1 MIEYLDVDDK
11 NVYIGTYRRKPS
23 WIEVPKGTEVI
34 TGDRFDKYSLVFW
47 KPSIGEVW
55 NHNRFAK
62 YVLQD
67 SVSYEEYVDRW
78 TNDPVVWKRP
88 ERTKKQNELG
98 EQTMKQVRQMI
109 QLNEDYALSA
119 DSMNIL
125 LHQRKVNQR
134 EGTKGYGDE
143 YYSVIAYYSSIESV
157 LRALINKQIQINLAE
172 QTSLESLIN
181 SVETYVS
188 LLHDNVVKVVKSL
201 R

>member
-1 MIEYLDVDDK
+1 
-11 NVYIGTYRRKPS
+11 
-23 WIEVPKGTEVI
+23 
-34 TGDRFDKYSLVFW
+34 
-47 KPSIGEVW
+47 
-55 NHNRFAK
+55 
-62 YVLQD
+62 
-67 SVSYEEYVDRW
+67 
-78 TNDPVVWKRP
+78 
-88 ERTKKQNELG
+88 
-98 EQTMKQVRQMI
+98 MKQVRQMI

-143 YYSVIAYYSSIESV
+143 YYSVLGYYSSVESV

-172 QTSLESLIN
+172 QTTLESLVN